1 MDKFQNKYR
10 IPSARLQGWD
20 YSQNGVYFITIC
32 TAGRECL
39 FGDIIVETYDVETHG
54 RASLRLSAIGQ
65 IVNHEWDKSFEIRS
79 ELFCDAFIIMPNHI
93 HAILRIENINLDSHG
108 LHGLHVE
115 THGLDGLH
123 VETHGLDGLHVET
136 HGRASLQ
143 TQQIIQRTGVAYR
156 SPKSISSF
164 VAGFK
169 SSATKHINELRGTP
183 KLPVWQPRFHDHI
196 IRNDAEYQR
205 IANYIDTNPENWE
218 TDNFFKSKES

>member
-54 RASLRLSAIGQ
+54 
-65 IVNHEWDKSFEIRS
+65 
-79 ELFCDAFIIMPNHI
+79 
-93 HAILRIENINLDSHG
+93 
-108 LHGLHVE
+108 LH
-115 THGLDGLH
+115 
-123 VETHGLDGLHVET
+123 GLHVET

>member
-108 LHGLHVE
+108 LHG
-115 THGLDGLH
+115 
-123 VETHGLDGLHVET
+123 
-136 HGRASLQ
+136 Q
-143 TQQIIQRTGVAYR
+143 TPQIIQRTGVAYR

-169 SSATKHINELRGTP
+169 SSATKHINEWRGTP

-218 TDNFFKSKES
+218 TDNFFKSKEL

>member
-115 THGLDGLH
+115 THG
-123 VETHGLDGLHVET
+123 
-136 HGRASLQ
+136 RASLQ